1 MVSSEFQTVTINV
14 YPERFMIEARQPF
27 AVIKAQFS
35 DLQTTDTVVWS
46 LPSSGRDN
54 ALFRI
59 GDNFGNWK
67 PDGDVNADGR
77 IGLYLKTGRMFDYET
92 DGTSFTVQLR
102 AVQTRNGVE
111 IDRLDKTFTLQSL
124 ENIFGPP
131 DDVTHPGAN
140 RQYKA
145 HRFEPTEGSHGLWYD
160 DAGLSASVFDARN
173 ADIQALMARQ
183 GGQNAERLFYLGNDA
198 SDHVTG
204 TNHND
209 IIYGRSG
216 NNVLNGRGGNDNL
229 IGGADNDTLYGG
241 TGNDR
246 LSGLQGNDTL
256 YGVAGNDRLIGDA
269 GADKFDLRTDL
280 SGTNTITD
288 FTLSDG
294 DRIRIDTP
302 AATETTWAAAGLAV
316 RDSGADAHIVSAS
329 DPARIYAILEGID
342 HSHLA
347 DNFSTY
353 VELY

>member
-1 MVSSEFQTVTINV
+1 
-14 YPERFMIEARQPF
+14 
-27 AVIKAQFS
+27 
-35 DLQTTDTVVWS
+35 
-46 LPSSGRDN
+46 
-54 ALFRI
+54 
-59 GDNFGNWK
+59 
-67 PDGDVNADGR
+67 
-77 IGLYLKTGRMFDYET
+77 MFDYET

-102 AVQTRNGVE
+102 AVQTRNGAE

-183 GGQNAERLFYLGNDA
+183 GGPNAERLFYLGNDA

-256 YGVAGNDRLIGDA
+256 YGGAGNDRLIGGA

-280 SGTNTITD
+280 SGTNTVTD
-288 FTLSDG
+288 FTLLDG